1 MKKLNAFTPYAL
13 GSSAFYDWCGK
24 AAKSKP
30 ERILEILQPFLAVDP
45 GATDWSSVG
54 LVSPIEK
61 DRPVHNLDG
70 TACMLMFQ
78 FNERILPASVRDEKV
93 SAEFQRLIEKEGR
106 ELNKKEYAQ
115 IKEDVEMAMLPKA
128 FIRRSLVP
136 VMVFKD
142 HLMIFTTSAKKCE
155 TVITRLGVVAN
166 TRNFDYAVKA
176 IDTRCSIG
184 FWLREMAVDGDF
196 EPEQS
201 TIVFTALNSAK
212 FKGADKRTITIR
224 DRDISHHEVQDILKQ
239 DGYGVTE
246 LKMDMWDSAS
256 DDDMLTF
263 TFTDRFV
270 FKGIKLSDVT
280 MTRLSGDTDDK
291 HATAWLHAKTYKE
304 LLDEVVLRMNELEGD
319 DVDQAAAAAVEDE
332 QL

>member
-1 MKKLNAFTPYAL
+1 MIKLNAFTPYAL
-13 GSSAFYDWCGK
+13 SSSAFYDWCVK

-54 LVSPIEK
+54 LVNPIEK

-115 IKEDVEMAMLPKA
+115 IKEDVEMALLPKA

-142 HLMIFTTSAKKCE
+142 CLMIFTTSAKKCE
-155 TVITRLGVVAN
+155 TVITRLGVIAN
-166 TRNFDYAVKA
+166 TRNFEYAVNA
-176 IDTRCSIG
+176 IETQCSIG
-184 FWLREMAVDGDF
+184 FWLREMVVDGDY
-196 EPEQS
+196 EPDS
-201 TIVFTALNSAK
+201 SDIVFGALDYAK
-212 FKGADKRTITIR
+212 FKGQDKRTITIR
-224 DRDISHHEVQDILKQ
+224 ERDIAHHEVQDILKE

-246 LKMDMWDSAS
+246 LKMDVIDLSGEEL
-256 DDDMLTF
+256 LTY

-270 FKGIKLSDVT
+270 FKGIRLSDMT
-280 MTRLSGDTDDK
+280 MTRLSGDTDDR
-291 HATAWLHAKTYKE
+291 HATAWLHAKTYRE
-304 LLDEVVLRMNELEGD
+304 LLNEIVLRLNELKGD
-319 DVDQAAAAAVEDE
+319 DADQAAAAATETDD
-332 QL
+332 L